1 MAEVERNEGILLMA
15 LGKLGGKASEREV
28 AEETKLSESA
38 IMRAAFSLFDKGYL
52 KIEEAKVTYVRLND
66 EGLSYAVEGLPERRL
81 IKAVLQLG
89 GRAPMV
95 KAAKEGGIK
104 EEGLPIALG
113 WISRKKLGRIVREEG
128 EVFLEVRGEPS
139 ETADEALLKN
149 ILSRGEVIAEEL
161 DKKFKDALQLL
172 RGRKLLL
179 ETKKAAKNFYLTEK
193 GKEALIKGVKIA
205 SEVSELT
212 PELITTRKWRQVRL
226 KKYNIEA
233 PCAPCWPGKKQ
244 PYRKFLDELKLKLM
258 ALGFKEMAGPI
269 IELMFFNCDA
279 LFMPQDHPAREIH
292 DIFFLRE
299 PKFGDLSE
307 YRGYVENV
315 KATHENGWKTGSKG
329 WRCAF
334 SIRDSS
340 RLVLRSH
347 GTAISIRTLISEGLE
362 IPGKYFSIA
371 RCYRPE
377 VTDRTHLT
385 EFNQVEGIVVGENL
399 TFRDLLGVL
408 EAFAIEVAG
417 ADEVSFRPDYFPFTE
432 PSVEL
437 VAYKRGYGWLEF
449 GGAGIFRPEVTLPL
463 GVKVPVL
470 AWGLGVDRLFMMKA
484 KINDIREIFTQDL
497 EWLRRK
503 EAT

>member
-1 MAEVERNEGILLMA
+1 MVEVERNEGALLMA
-15 LGKLGGKASEREV
+15 LGKRGGRASARELI
-28 AEETKLSESA
+28 EETKLSESA
-38 IMRAAFSLFDKGYL
+38 IMRAALSLIDKGYL
-52 KIEEAKVTYVRLND
+52 KMEESKVTYVRLND
-66 EGLSYAVEGLPERRL
+66 EGALYAAEGLPERKL
-81 IKAVLQLG
+81 IKAVLRLG
-89 GRAPMV
+89 GKAPMV
-95 KAAKEGGIK
+95 KAAEESGVKKEV
-104 EEGLPIALG
+104 LPIALG
-113 WISRKKLGRIVREEG
+113 WISRKGLGRIIKEG
-128 EVFLEVRGEPS
+128 GEIFLEARGEPS
-139 ETADEALLKN
+139 ETADEALLKYIFSKGN
-149 ILSRGEVIAEEL
+149 VVAEEL
-161 DKKFKDALQLL
+161 DETLKGALRIL
-172 RGRKLLL
+172 RGRKLLI
-179 ETKKAAKNFYLTEK
+179 ETEKAVRTLYLTEK
-193 GKEALIKGVKIA
+193 GKEALTKGVKVA
-205 SEVSELT
+205 PEVSELT
-212 PELITTRKWRQVRL
+212 PELITSGKWRQVRL

-233 PCAPCWPGKKQ
+233 PCAPSWPGKKQ
-244 PYRKFLDELKLKLM
+244 PYKKFLDELKLKLIS
-258 ALGFKEMAGPI
+258 LGFKEMTGPI

-292 DIFFLRE
+292 DIFFLKE
-299 PKFGDLSE
+299 PKFGDLSK

-315 KATHENGWKTGSKG
+315 KSAHENGWKTGSKG
-329 WRCAF
+329 WGYAF
-334 SIRDSS
+334 SMKDAS

-347 GTAISIRTLISEGLE
+347 GTAISVRKLISEDLE

-385 EFNQVEGIVVGENL
+385 EFNQVEGIVVGEKL

-408 EAFAIEVAG
+408 KTFATEIAG

-463 GVKVPVL
+463 GIKVPVL

-484 KINDIREIFTQDL
+484 KIDDIREIFTQDL

-503 EAT
+503 GAI